1 MSVSRQRAEQKR
13 AVLSAWVSRGVPD
26 GKLSAVPRSLNEA
39 RLWNDVDLGVERIGS
54 KSEFTRNH
62 PDVGPVVIE
71 IERLVAILLERTKPR
86 HKRSKRPNNS
96 NVVSTST
103 ELEQTKA
110 HLAQVVSQWHMLR
123 QDLLFEKQ
131 VTNEAKATIQ
141 DLRRVVVDREREI
154 TDLRQQVESTSG
166 SRR

>member
-71 IERLVAILLERTKPR
+71 IERLVAILLERTKPAR
-86 HKRSKRPNNS
+86 SWSKRKLTWHRLCPNGTCS
-96 NVVSTST
+96 AKIYFSKSRSRTKPKPPSRIFGGLWSIGNVRSPTF
-103 ELEQTKA
+103 
-110 HLAQVVSQWHMLR
+110 
-123 QDLLFEKQ
+123 D
-131 VTNEAKATIQ
+131 
-141 DLRRVVVDREREI
+141 
-154 TDLRQQVESTSG
+154 
-166 SRR
+166 SR